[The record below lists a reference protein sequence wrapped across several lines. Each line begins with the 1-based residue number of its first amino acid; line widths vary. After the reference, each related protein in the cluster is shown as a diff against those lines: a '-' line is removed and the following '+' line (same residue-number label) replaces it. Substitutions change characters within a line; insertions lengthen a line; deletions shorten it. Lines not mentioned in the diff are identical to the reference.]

1 MTATSRS
8 QADDI
13 ETNGSSLTLQAFA
26 QLRDS
31 IIFGEL
37 APAQR
42 LKVEV
47 LRETLG
53 MGASPIREALSLLT
67 SEGLVER
74 LDKRGFRV
82 SDVSIEQYRDLHSSR
97 CFLESHVLAQS
108 IQHGDAAWEDRIVL
122 ASHRLNRVPRLAPGS
137 KHPNSEWD
145 RFHKAYHMALLSAC
159 PSATL
164 VQFCSNLH
172 DHVNRHRNMAAAAV
186 AENRDSKEE
195 HNRIADAC
203 IERDVELAVKLLID
217 HYERTTGILEGVLFA
232 RRPG

>member
-1 MTATSRS
+1 MAATSRS
-8 QADDI
+8 QPDDP
-13 ETNGSSLTLQAFA
+13 EANGSSLTLQAFA
-26 QLRDS
+26 KLRDS

-47 LRETLG
+47 LRDTLG

-97 CFLESHVLAQS
+97 CFLESHVLAKS
-108 IQHGDAAWEDRIVL
+108 IEHGDQAWEDRIVL
-122 ASHRLNRVPRLAPGS
+122 ATHRVNRVPRLTPGS
-137 KHPNSEWD
+137 KHPNSDWD
-145 RFHKAYHMALLSAC
+145 CVHKAYHMALLSAC
-159 PSATL
+159 PSVTL

-172 DHVNRHRNMAAAAV
+172 DHINRYRNMAAAAV

-195 HNRIADAC
+195 HNQIADAC
-203 IERDVELAVKLLID
+203 IERNTELAVKLLID
-217 HYERTTGILEGVLFA
+217 HYERTTGILEGVLFD
-232 RRPG
+232 RDRG